1 MFLEAAPGTTFTTKI
16 DVVELMGAETILY
29 TTINQQ
35 NLIARIDSRTDIK
48 NGQNMTL
55 ALDMNKAHFFDH
67 ETEVRIR

>member
-1 MFLEAAPGTTFTTKI
+1 
-16 DVVELMGAETILY
+16 MGAETILY